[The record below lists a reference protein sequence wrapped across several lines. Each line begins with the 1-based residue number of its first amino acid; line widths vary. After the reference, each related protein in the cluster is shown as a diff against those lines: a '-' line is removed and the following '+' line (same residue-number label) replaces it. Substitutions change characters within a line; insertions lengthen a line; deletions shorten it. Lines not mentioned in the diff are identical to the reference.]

1 MLDLSSYT
9 LCQFFSIYTNKDF
22 YKPMISFLTYFRYAG
37 NPNNALKLF
46 NKSRRDTEWGQ
57 RSIYNMI
64 EICLNPDNVSY
75 QQIK

>member
-1 MLDLSSYT
+1 MK
-9 LCQFFSIYTNKDF
+9 SIYVF
-22 YKPMISFLTYFRYAG
+22 ISIVFRYAG

-64 EICLNPDNVSY
+64 EICLNPDNVCIITFWMIIMKC
-75 QQIK
+75 QINEY

>member
-1 MLDLSSYT
+1 M
-9 LCQFFSIYTNKDF
+9 LCQFLDII
-22 YKPMISFLTYFRYAG
+22 MSFLEIKILQADLSFSTYFRYAG

-64 EICLNPDNVSY
+64 EICLNPDNVS
-75 QQIK
+75 

>member
-1 MLDLSSYT
+1 MQELS
-9 LCQFFSIYTNKDF
+9 F
-22 YKPMISFLTYFRYAG
+22 YILSHYFDKLIFLQAYLSFLTYFRYAG

-75 QQIK
+75 QPIK

>member
-1 MLDLSSYT
+1 MLCYLFLQKIFLQAY
-9 LCQFFSIYTNKDF
+9 L
-22 YKPMISFLTYFRYAG
+22 SFLTYYRYAG

-57 RSIYNMI
+57 RSIYDMI

>member
-1 MLDLSSYT
+1 MNIIKNPFYI
-9 LCQFFSIYTNKDF
+9 LCRIILYNYHLISI
-22 YKPMISFLTYFRYAG
+22 FRYAG

-64 EICLNPDNVSY
+64 EICLNPDNVSSTD
-75 QQIK
+75 QF